1 MRPRP
6 SAAVSSH
13 PALDTPGAAAR
24 HYLGDLVY
32 GANDGLITTF
42 AVVAGVAGASLHPSI
57 VLILGLANLFADGF
71 SMGASNFL
79 SLRSRAA
86 VERGEKLPVTEPFPV
101 RHALATFLAFVLAGV
116 IPLVA
121 YVVAGDT
128 RPFLVATLVTLAVLF
143 AVGASRS
150 LVTGGRWWVDGLEMF
165 AVGSAAAG
173 VAFMVGR
180 LLATVA
186 AQVLP

>member
-1 MRPRP
+1 MWKARAPAI
-6 SAAVSSH
+6 SVH
-13 PALDTPGAAAR
+13 PPLDSFGAAAR

-42 AVVAGVAGASLHPSI
+42 AVVAGVAGASLPQSI

-79 SLRSRAA
+79 SLRSRASL
-86 VERGEKLPVTEPFPV
+86 ERGEQRPVTEPFPA
-101 RHALATFLAFVLAGV
+101 RHGLATFLAFVVAGV

-121 YVVAGDT
+121 YVLAADGD
-128 RPFLVATLVTLAVLF
+128 PFLVSTIATLAVLF
-143 AVGASRS
+143 TVGASRS
-150 LVTGGRWWVDGLEMF
+150 FVTGGRWWVEGLEMF
-165 AVGSAAAG
+165 AVGSAAAA

-180 LLATVA
+180 MLAAITSHA
-186 AQVLP
+186 GA